1 MITFIRNTKSKC
13 IPRPNIHINLRV
25 YYLIS
30 LKRNKSNKRFETFR
44 LHFGNDL
51 TKTISELSPAQTWPF
66 AIHNYST
73 TAEHAMSTV
82 SSEISYHSPEP
93 LSINNPLVILPQPR
107 YTPRETGKILFTEH
121 LAVLRA
127 CLKIGEVERARHILT
142 NLYKNS
148 SDTKKHLDIKLHN
161 EFIESYLETKPVPR
175 INEALQWFD
184 KLNYYGLT
192 PDLATFAILIR
203 GYLRLD
209 LDFLGSSMLNI
220 LVKEIE
226 ECGYSFEQLIE
237 SNLLSDKETEK
248 VLYLLRADTDSNKTS
263 KKLMEKIENV
273 IEKQTP
279 VMINELN
286 VDEPISTKS
295 FGVRLMKSALSAIKE
310 RDLGSV
316 KRQIKLEENALLAA
330 TERWKH
336 GNERKDK
343 FVNLQK
349 NVLKKSMWS
358 WHEKLVPLIQEELKR
373 CKNKDTLLT
382 DRERA
387 SYGPFLQLLSAE
399 KLSAI
404 TILELLR
411 QNGGGGIGEGVKT
424 TRAVLSI
431 GKSVENEYNSEQ
443 LKKRRN
449 RFAFNKDLSVH
460 ELFASGK
467 LFNMTIRR
475 AAAKFES
482 KDMQTSW
489 NPEWP
494 IAVRAKVGS
503 ILASMLLECATIPTT
518 TINEEKNEKIS
529 MEAPAFYHSYI
540 QHKGKRTGIIKFNP
554 QLIQYLSKE
563 PVRDSIHPQ
572 MLPMLVH
579 PRPWLTYNSGGYL
592 TSPTYAMRSRDCPEQ
607 LAYLQK
613 ASEEGHLDRVFAGL
627 DVLGSTCWTIN
638 KKIYK
643 VVLEAWNKGEALG
656 NIPPAEIDLKMP
668 DKPEN
673 FETEMSVKVKW
684 FKDCK
689 DIARKICNNHSE
701 RCTANYKV
709 DIAGAFLNENMYF
722 PHSLDFR
729 GRAYP
734 IPPLF
739 NHLGNDL
746 CRGLL
751 LFKDSKPLRKNGLT
765 WLKIQIANLAGND
778 KVSFE
783 DRIKF
788 TEDHLEDIKDSAK
801 NPLDGRGWWIKAED
815 PWQCLAACFELQDA
829 LESPDPEKYL
839 SQIPIHQDGTCNG
852 LQHYAALG
860 GDLEGA
866 KQVDLYPSDKP
877 SDIYTSVAAR
887 VNEMIAKD
895 LAAYSEPLE
904 SLEDKKQNNLYPF
917 NIYSD
922 MDAKI
927 NVKDLALI
935 LHGKI
940 SRKIVKQPVMTS
952 VYGVTFIGA
961 RLQIESRL
969 KERQDIPQEKIRD
982 LSLYITRLVFECLGE
997 MFYGARAIQDWL
1009 VECAKRISKSVP
1021 AEVVLDQNSS
1031 EYRDDE
1037 NFINHNLESLQYNE
1051 NAKIPPSKPG
1061 QNQMTTVVWT
1071 TPLDLP
1077 IVQPY
1082 RKLSKRAVKTNLQT
1096 INISDPN
1103 HPSPVDSTKQRQ
1115 AFPPNFIHSLD
1126 ATHMLMTALAC
1137 NEKNLTFA
1145 SVHDSF
1151 WTHACDVD
1159 VMNKIIRDQFIQLHE
1174 QPIMENLRNE
1184 FIERYKG
1191 YIIPVKI
1198 LREDLE
1204 KLKLQKMEETEKNSI
1219 TITDNGYEP
1228 TLSLD
1233 DLYKIIPNS
1242 QKNKDSKLREFTN
1255 TLSANNAIDLDNEV
1269 AKSLT
1274 DITNINN
1281 ISDDLFDEDHD
1292 IDEEAETNKKKKKYI
1307 HIWVDLTFPKLPE
1320 KGEFKLS
1327 SIMESQYFFD

>member
-13 IPRPNIHINLRV
+13 TLRPNKQIISR
-25 YYLIS
+25 YSYLML
-30 LKRNKSNKRFETFR
+30 LKRNNINKRVESLTR
-44 LHFGNDL
+44 VHFG
-51 TKTISELSPAQTWPF
+51 TKTISEFSLAQTRPF
-66 AIHNYST
+66 AINYST
-73 TAEHAMSTV
+73 TAEHTSSTAIPTV
-82 SSEISYHSPEP
+82 SSEISYHSPES

-107 YTPRETGKILFTEH
+107 YTPRETGKILSGVFTEH
-121 LAVLRA
+121 VAVLRA

-142 NLYKNS
+142 NLYKQCTN
-148 SDTKKHLDIKLHN
+148 DTEKYLDIRLHN
-161 EFIESYLETKPVPR
+161 EFIESYIETKPVPK

-184 KLNYYGLT
+184 KLSFYGLT
-192 PDLATFAILIR
+192 PNLATFAILIR

-209 LDFLGSSMLNI
+209 LDFLGSSMLKI

-248 VLYLLRADTDSNKTS
+248 VLYLLRTDPDSNKAS
-263 KKLMEKIENV
+263 KELMEKIECV
-273 IEKQTP
+273 IEKQKP
-279 VMINELN
+279 VTKKDLN
-286 VDEPISTKS
+286 MDEPVSTKS
-295 FGVRLMKSALSAIKE
+295 FGVKLMKNALLAIKE
-310 RDLGSV
+310 RDLDSV
-316 KRQIKLEENALLAA
+316 KRQIKLEENALQAA

-336 GNERKDK
+336 ENERKDK
-343 FVNLQK
+343 FVNLHK
-349 NVLKKSMWS
+349 NVLKKSMWT
-358 WHEKLVPLIQEELKR
+358 WHVKLVPLIQEELER
-373 CKNKDTLLT
+373 CKNKETLLT

-387 SYGPFLQLLSAE
+387 NYGPFLQLLSAE

-411 QNGGGGIGEGVKT
+411 QNGGGGIGEGMKT

-431 GKSVENEYNSEQ
+431 GKAVENEYNSEQ
-443 LKKRRN
+443 LKKKQN
-449 RFAFNKDLSVH
+449 RSAFNKDLSVH

-475 AAAKFES
+475 AAAKIET

-540 QHKGKRTGIIKFNP
+540 QHKGKRIGVIKLNP

-563 PVRDSIHPQ
+563 SVGDSVHPR

-643 VVLEAWNKGEALG
+643 VVLEVWNKGEALG
-656 NIPPAEIDLKMP
+656 KIPPTELDLKMP
-668 DKPEN
+668 DKPDN
-673 FETEMSVKVKW
+673 FETEMSLKIKW
-684 FKDCK
+684 FKECK
-689 DIARKICNNHSE
+689 EIARRISNNHSE

-739 NHLGNDL
+739 NHLGDDL

-751 LFKDSKPLRKNGLT
+751 LFKDAKPLGKDGLI

-788 TEDHLEDIKDSAK
+788 TEDHLEDIKDSVK
-801 NPLDGRGWWIKAED
+801 NPLDGRGWWENAED

-829 LESPDPEKYL
+829 LESSEPEKYL
-839 SQIPIHQDGTCNG
+839 SRIPIHQDGTCNG

-895 LAAYSEPLE
+895 LE
-904 SLEDKKQNNLYPF
+904 SSGTEKQNDLEDIKQINLYP
-917 NIYSD
+917 YPSD
-922 MDAKI
+922 KPLDVHSDVDMKI
-927 NVKDLALI
+927 NVRDLAPI
-935 LHGKI
+935 LLGKI
-940 SRKIVKQPVMTS
+940 SRKVVKQPVMTS

-969 KERQDIPQEKIRD
+969 KEINDIPQEKIRD
-982 LSLYITRLVFECLGE
+982 SSLYVTRLVFKCLGE

-1021 AEVVLDQNSS
+1021 SEVVLDQNSS
-1031 EYRDDE
+1031 EHRDDE
-1037 NFINHNLESLQYNE
+1037 NFMNYNLGTENGNKKNLTNNNE
-1051 NAKIPPSKPG
+1051 RELCENERDNYDNLISKKRPIVKIPPSKPG

-1096 INISDPN
+1096 INIADPN

-1151 WTHACDVD
+1151 WTHACDVEI
-1159 VMNKIIRDQFIQLHE
+1159 MNKIIRDQFIQLHE

-1191 YIIPVKI
+1191 YIVPVKV

-1204 KLKLQKMEETEKNSI
+1204 KLKLQKMKETEKDSM

-1228 TLSLD
+1228 NLSLD
-1233 DLYKIIPNS
+1233 ELYKIIPNS
-1242 QKNKDSKLREFTN
+1242 QNYE
-1255 TLSANNAIDLDNEV
+1255 
-1269 AKSLT
+1269 
-1274 DITNINN
+1274 
-1281 ISDDLFDEDHD
+1281 LFDDHD
-1292 IDEEAETNKKKKKYI
+1292 IEEEAETNKKRKKSSKYI
-1307 HIWVDLTFPKLPE
+1307 HIWVDLSFPELPE
-1320 KGEFKLS
+1320 KV
-1327 SIMESQYFFD
+1327 